1 MYKILTHT
9 TRFKLSSSSINFVIS
24 LIQILNIRLTQR
36 NSGVWG
42 SHLNKKTFKRSDSS
56 SNSFTEMSL
65 KFGLDTSQVA
75 AVNTRTSLKKR
86 TRTFQ
91 SFTDTLGV
99 PETSLGAAS
108 SQPVNAAFT
117 PLENK
122 EATENEDSD
131 QLGSNIALVS
141 SSIVDTDY
149 QVGEE
154 QEEEEEEDGLT
165 LFPSLSLKA
174 REGAGARPVVKQS
187 GLRRK
192 IDSDWLARCTGI
204 QSERKE
210 ESEAQPSPRPPGGSE
225 RIEVTG
231 TAGAEPKP
239 ATTGR
244 GLSDSEPVHDKPE
257 PAAHSS
263 ATLPATKPTPSDLN
277 SVEQNISTANK
288 GLISSKNK
296 NKRKR
301 DSESEDEDYHRSEED
316 EIEVKQTKSTISKA
330 DTKKG
335 AKPRKKKAKVTEKN
349 PHEEDEIAKKTD
361 ESQGPTALNMFALGF
376 EEQEADKVVPIKKAQ
391 SAQERLE
398 SKVLSGK
405 ANDCFVKIDLKK
417 KKFSRGK
424 GGLSGAKIKRAEWKR
439 KMDLKEGKKVKE
451 VKCFRCGEAGHW
463 ARQCTGGKGDSL
475 IPVEMSEEFDAG
487 EFPSLDQARDM
498 ASGVLRLQKENSVVN
513 SLKLFSVKQSSSQ
526 DTGMTNTR
534 VSVIIS

>member
-1 MYKILTHT
+1 M
-9 TRFKLSSSSINFVIS
+9 
-24 LIQILNIRLTQR
+24 
-36 NSGVWG
+36 
-42 SHLNKKTFKRSDSS
+42 NKKTFKRSDSS

-99 PETSLGAAS
+99 PETSLGATS
-108 SQPVNAAFT
+108 SQPVKSTLT

-122 EATENEDSD
+122 KATENEDSD
-131 QLGSNIALVS
+131 QLGSNIAQV
-141 SSIVDTDY
+141 SSIVDTDS

-154 QEEEEEEDGLT
+154 QEEEEDGLS
-165 LFPSLSLKA
+165 LFPSLSMKA
-174 REGAGARPVVKQS
+174 REGAGARTVVKQN

-210 ESEAQPSPRPPGGSE
+210 EPEAQPSSRPPGGSK

-239 ATTGR
+239 VTR
-244 GLSDSEPVHDKPE
+244 RDLSDSEPVHDKLE
-257 PAAHSS
+257 PAAHAS
-263 ATLPATKPTPSDLN
+263 ATLPAPKQTESELN

-288 GLISSKNK
+288 DLTSSKNNK
-296 NKRKR
+296 KRKR
-301 DSESEDEDYHRSEED
+301 NSESEDEDYHKSEED
-316 EIEVKQTKSTISKA
+316 EIEVKQTKSKTSKA
-330 DTKKG
+330 GTKKG
-335 AKPRKKKAKVTEKN
+335 AKPRKKKAKVTEIK
-349 PHEEDEIAKKTD
+349 PHEEDEIANKTD
-361 ESQGPTALNMFALGF
+361 EPQGPTALNMFALGF

-424 GGLSGAKIKRAEWKR
+424 GGMSGAKIKRAEWKR

-498 ASGVLRLQKENSVVN
+498 ASGVLRLQKENSVVH

-526 DTGMTNTR
+526 DAGMTNTR